1 MTPVINSRVRLFADV
16 QQRVTVTVTRA
27 KSPCKHCKRATN
39 AWDLAPARRF
49 VKIFHLS
56 GECRNIQNQRKG
68 VTGESMRLTV
78 RCI

>member
-16 QQRVTVTVTRA
+16 QQWGTATVTRA
-27 KSPCKHCKRATN
+27 KLPCEHCKRATN

-56 GECRNIQNQRKG
+56 DECRNIQNPRKG
-68 VTGESMRLTV
+68 VTRESQWG
-78 RCI
+78 